1 MRLEFPVRVKKAA
14 TKRGDYLCEAHRIWP
29 MFVCYNLSSQHHHIH
44 EAAIGGEPTLENC
57 AALCGRCHKR
67 VTKERRPEMDKTVRL
82 ERKQR
87 GWTGRKA
94 KIKSRGF
101 ERYE

>member
-1 MRLEFPVRVKKAA
+1 MRLNFTIATKKAA
-14 TKRGDYLCEAHRIWP
+14 TVRGNYKCEAHLIWP
-29 MFVCYNLSSQHHHIH
+29 EFRCTNLSSQHHHIL
-44 EAAIGGEPTLENC
+44 EASLRGKPTLENC

-82 ERKQR
+82 ERNQR

-101 ERYE
+101 ERWE